1 MARFSALMERR
12 TPRARALVTVV
23 AALAIAAVLLVG
35 MRAAF
40 ASHPEVSL
48 PNSNFEID
56 TNANLKVD
64 DPAPSIDWAAPSVTE
79 TRKADKLTGSGDD
92 SFGQGTKEDTAVPT
106 VINGSIPPNKSDLLN
121 FGVYLETNAN
131 GKFLNVFWHR
141 VQEPS
146 GTTNMD
152 FEFNKSSTI
161 SGNGVTPVRTAGD
174 VLIQY
179 DLSQGGTNPQLFLSR
194 WVTSGA
200 SSECEASNST
210 PCWSDRVNLTA
221 QGDATGSINTTAIPA
236 AQSEGLGNVSA
247 RTFGEA
253 QIDFDALTGG
263 SGASCESFAGAYLKS
278 RSSDSFTAAMKD
290 FIAPEPLNLSNCGQ
304 VIIRKQTDP
313 DKTVT
318 DPDPTFGYTH
328 NVNIEGTTD
337 PTTFNLQDDGVQTI
351 NDVLQGSYQ
360 LTEDATLPAGWEF
373 VNVNC
378 SASSGV
384 TVDTT
389 AAPQIKFTIDSAT
402 DVVDCTYNNRQ
413 LTSTLGTEQSFIPQD
428 TATVGG
434 TPSTGF
440 DGTADFRLYAG
451 DSCSGDS
458 LFEQLN
464 VALNGNTAGSK
475 ASTNNDGTP
484 TAGTKDGYTITGTG
498 GTFSWKVTYEGDT
511 NTDGAQHPNTES
523 CVEESAVT
531 IDNDNTKP

>member
-1 MARFSALMERR
+1 MARFSASMERR
-12 TPRARALVTVV
+12 TPRTRALVTVV
-23 AALAIAAVLLVG
+23 AAMAIAAVLLVG

-64 DPAPSIDWAAPSVTE
+64 DAPPSIDWASVTE
-79 TRKADKLTGSGDD
+79 TRKADKATGAADD
-92 SFGQGTKEDTAVPT
+92 SFGNGSKEDTPVPAV
-106 VINGSIPPNKSDLLN
+106 VDGSIPPNKSDLLN
-121 FGVYLETNAN
+121 FGVYLETNAQ

-152 FEFNKSSTI
+152 FEFNKSKTPSA
-161 SGNGVTPVRTAGD
+161 NGVTPVRSAGD

-179 DLSQGGTNPQLFLSR
+179 DLSQGGTNPQLFLSK
-194 WVTSGA
+194 WMTSGP
-200 SSECEASNST
+200 SGQCEAANST

-221 QGDATGSINTTAIPA
+221 QGDATGSINTTAIAA
-236 AQSEGLGNVSA
+236 AQSDGLGNVSA

-263 SGASCESFAGAYLKS
+263 SGASCESFGSAYLKS

-290 FIAPEPLNLSNCGQ
+290 FIAPASLNLSNCGQ

-351 NDVLQGSYQ
+351 NDVLQGSYR

-373 VNVNC
+373 VNVDC

-384 TVDTT
+384 NVTTT
-389 AAPQIKFTIDSAT
+389 AGSPLISFTIDSPT

-413 LTSTLGTEQSFIPQD
+413 LTSTLGTEQSFVPQD

-434 TPSTGF
+434 SPNNGF
-440 DGTADFRLYAG
+440 DGTVDFRLYAG
-451 DSCSGDS
+451 NTCSGDP

-464 VALNGNTAGSK
+464 VALNGTTTGSK

-484 TAGTKDGYTITGTG
+484 TAGTKDGYTIAGTG

-511 NTDGAQHPNTES
+511 NADGAQHPNAES

-531 IDNDNTKP
+531 IDNDNTTP

>member
-1 MARFSALMERR
+1 MARFSASMERR
-12 TPRARALVTVV
+12 TPRTRALVTVV
-23 AALAIAAVLLVG
+23 AAMAIAAVLLVG

-64 DPAPSIDWAAPSVTE
+64 DAPPSIDWASVTE
-79 TRKADKLTGSGDD
+79 TRKADKATGATDD
-92 SFGQGTKEDTAVPT
+92 SFGNGSKEDTPVPAV
-106 VINGSIPPNKSDLLN
+106 VDGSIPPNKSDLLN
-121 FGVYLETNAN
+121 FGVYLETNAQ

-152 FEFNKSSTI
+152 FEFNKSKTPSA
-161 SGNGVTPVRTAGD
+161 NGVTPVRSAGD

-179 DLSQGGTNPQLFLSR
+179 DLSQGGTNPQLFLSK
-194 WVTSGA
+194 WVTSGP
-200 SSECEASNST
+200 SGQCEAANST

-236 AQSEGLGNVSA
+236 AQSDGLGNVSA

-290 FIAPEPLNLSNCGQ
+290 FIAPASLNLSNCGQ

-351 NDVLQGSYQ
+351 NDVLQGSYR

-373 VNVNC
+373 VNVDC

-384 TVDTT
+384 TVNTS
-389 AAPQIKFTIDSAT
+389 AAPQIGFTIDSAT

-413 LTSTLGTEQSFIPQD
+413 LTSTLGTEQSFVPQD

-434 TPSTGF
+434 SPNNGF
-440 DGTADFRLYAG
+440 DGTVDFRLYAG
-451 DSCSGDS
+451 NTCSGDP

-464 VALNGNTAGSK
+464 VALNGTTTGSK

-484 TAGTKDGYTITGTG
+484 TAGTKDGYTIAGTG

-511 NTDGAQHPNTES
+511 NADGVQHPNAES
-523 CVEESAVT
+523 CVEESTVA
-531 IDNDNTKP
+531 IDNDNTTP

>member
-1 MARFSALMERR
+1 MRKR
-12 TPRARALVTVV
+12 TIVLAMGVILALVIGVQVV
-23 AALAIAAVLLVG
+23 
-35 MRAAF
+35 AF

-64 DPAPSIDWAAPSVTE
+64 DAAPSIDWAGVAE
-79 TRKADKLTGSGDD
+79 TRKADKPTGSTDD
-92 SFGQGTKEDTAVPT
+92 SFGNGSKEDTPVPAV
-106 VINGSIPPNKSDLLN
+106 VDGSIPPNKSDLLN

-152 FEFNKSSTI
+152 FEFNKSSTL
-161 SGNGVTPVRTAGD
+161 SANGVTPVRSAGD

-179 DLSQGGTNPQLFLSR
+179 DLAQGGTNPQLFLSR

-200 SSECEASNST
+200 SSQCEAANST

-236 AQSEGLGNVSA
+236 AESDGLGNVSA

-290 FIAPEPLNLSNCGQ
+290 FIAPAGLNLSNCGQ

-318 DPDPTFGYTH
+318 NPDPAFGYTH
-328 NVNIEGTTD
+328 NVNVAGTTD
-337 PTTFNLQDDGVQTI
+337 PTTFSLQDDGVQTI
-351 NDVLQGSYQ
+351 NDVLQGSYT
-360 LTEDATLPAGWEF
+360 LTEDAPPASWEF
-373 VNVNC
+373 ANVDC

-384 TVDTT
+384 TVNTS
-389 AAPQIKFTIDSAT
+389 AAPQISFTIDAAT

-413 LTSTLGTEQSFIPQD
+413 LTSTLSTEQGFVPQD

-434 TPSTGF
+434 TPGTGF
-440 DGTADFRLYAG
+440 DGTVDFRLYAG

-475 ASTNNDGTP
+475 ASTTNDGTP
-484 TAGTKDGYTITGTG
+484 TAGTKDGYTVSGTG

-511 NTDGAQHPNTES
+511 NADGAQHPNAES

-531 IDNDNTKP
+531 MDNDNTKP

>member
-12 TPRARALVTVV
+12 TPRARMLVTVV
-23 AALAIAAVLLVG
+23 AAMAIAAVLLVG

-64 DPAPSIDWAAPSVTE
+64 DAPPSIDWASVTE
-79 TRKADKLTGSGDD
+79 TRKADKATGATDD
-92 SFGQGTKEDTAVPT
+92 SFGNGSKEDTPVPAV
-106 VINGSIPPNKSDLLN
+106 VDGSIPPNKSDLLN
-121 FGVYLETNAN
+121 FGVYLETNAQ

-152 FEFNKSSTI
+152 FEFNKSKTPSA
-161 SGNGVTPVRTAGD
+161 NGVTPVRSAGD

-179 DLSQGGTNPQLFLSR
+179 DLSQGGTNPQLFLSK
-194 WVTSGA
+194 WVTSGP
-200 SSECEASNST
+200 SGQCEAANST

-221 QGDATGSINTTAIPA
+221 QGDATGSINTTSIA
-236 AQSEGLGNVSA
+236 AEQSDGLGNVSA

-263 SGASCESFAGAYLKS
+263 SGASCESFGSAYLKS

-290 FIAPEPLNLSNCGQ
+290 FIAPASLNLSNCGQ

-337 PTTFNLQDDGVQTI
+337 PTTFNLQDDGVKTI
-351 NDVLQGSYQ
+351 TGVLQGSYQ
-360 LTEDATLPAGWEF
+360 LAEDATLPAGWEF
-373 VNVNC
+373 KDVDC
-378 SASSGV
+378 GASSGV
-384 TVDTT
+384 AVNTT
-389 AAPQIKFTIDSAT
+389 AAPQISFAIDSPT

-413 LTSTLGTEQSFIPQD
+413 LTSTLGTEQSFVPQD

-434 TPSTGF
+434 SPSNGF
-440 DGTADFRLYAG
+440 DGTVDFRLYAG
-451 DSCSGDS
+451 DSCSGDP

-464 VALNGNTAGSK
+464 VALDGTTTGSK
-475 ASTNNDGTP
+475 ASTSNDGTP
-484 TAGTKDGYTITGTG
+484 TAGTKDGYTIAGTG

-511 NTDGAQHPNTES
+511 NADGVQHPNAES
-523 CVEESAVT
+523 CVEESTVA
-531 IDNDNTKP
+531 IDNDNTTP